1 MNPQSTGEGLDMAR
15 RKGKTRKNPQLTP
28 VPKEEQRY
36 IVRKMT
42 QKGMKSVVSEPYSY
56 SPDLLE
62 DIELNLCYFHREG
75 TYVLLS
81 LRPRPAHVATWKL
94 KNHKVVHFE
103 VDRSHF
109 E

>member
-1 MNPQSTGEGLDMAR
+1 MSTKR
-15 RKGKTRKNPQLTP
+15 RKRKKPKLKP

-42 QKGMKSVVSEPYSY
+42 QKGMKSVVSEPYEY
-56 SPDLLE
+56 SPDMLD
-62 DIELNLCYFHREG
+62 DIEFGLCHFHKEG
-75 TYVLLS
+75 TFVLLS

-94 KNHKVVHFE
+94 KDHKVVHYE

-109 E
+109 D